1 MGKSLSLSVDDLIGR
16 PRNFKEDYSVGIA
29 MVATNNYL
37 SRWFDTAL
45 SLEQSAFLGCKDIK
59 IHLFT
64 NRQQEAKNWASFN
77 LKRIKLVV
85 HQIDAWGWPEATLYR
100 YQFIHDS
107 SDALTEEIL
116 MYLDSDMQIVQD
128 FANEVFES
136 VWNEGLAVVQHPG
149 YYRNSGI
156 RGIYDYI
163 ANPKMFVKDKLY
175 LLKGNAGLGAWE
187 ENKASSGYVEPNKR
201 RIYIHGAVWFGQRK
215 QFLEMC
221 KVLATNVSKDLE
233 FGHIAKWHDESH
245 LNWYYANRRC
255 TLLDVR
261 FSWFKG
267 FKNLRHIEPFI
278 CTVEKEKGE
287 GREPT
292 ST

>member
-1 MGKSLSLSVDDLIGR
+1 MDDLSDR
-16 PRNFKEDYSVGIA
+16 PRSFKKVNSVGIV
-29 MVATNNYL
+29 MVATNKYL
-37 SRWFDTAL
+37 SRWFDAAI
-45 SLEQSAFLGCKDIK
+45 SLEQSAFLGCKDVR

-64 NRQQEAKNWASFN
+64 NRLQDAQSWASHN

-100 YQFIHDS
+100 YRFINDL
-107 SDALTEEIL
+107 SDAFSEEIL
-116 MYLDSDMQIVQD
+116 MYLDSDMQVMQD
-128 FANEVFES
+128 FTNEVFIS
-136 VWNEGLAVVQHPG
+136 DWDEGLALVQHPG
-149 YYRNSGI
+149 YYRNSGV
-156 RGIYDYI
+156 RGVYNYLT
-163 ANPKMFVKDKLY
+163 NPKMLLKDKLY
-175 LLKGNAGLGAWE
+175 LLKGNSGLGAWE
-187 ENKASSGYVEPNKR
+187 ENIESSSYVDPNMRKT
-201 RIYIHGAVWFGQRK
+201 YVHGAVWLGQRE

-221 KVLATNVSKDLE
+221 KVLATNVDKDLE
-233 FGHIAKWHDESH
+233 FGYIAKWHDESH

-267 FKNLRHIEPFI
+267 FKNLRHIAPFI
-278 CTVEKEKGE
+278 CTVEKKKGE

>member
-1 MGKSLSLSVDDLIGR
+1 MDDLIER
-16 PRNFKEDYSVGIA
+16 PRSLKEVNSVGIA
-29 MVATNNYL
+29 MVATNDYL
-37 SRWFDTAL
+37 ARWFDTAL
-45 SLEQSAFLGCKDIK
+45 SLEQFAFLGCKNVT

-64 NRQQEAKNWASFN
+64 NRPQDAQGWALFN
-77 LKRIKLVV
+77 LKRIKLVA
-85 HQIDAWGWPEATLYR
+85 HQIDGWGWPEATLYR

-107 SDALTEEIL
+107 SDAITEEIL
-116 MYLDSDMQIVQD
+116 MYLDSDMQVIQD
-128 FANEVFES
+128 FTNEVFKS

-156 RGIYDYI
+156 RGVYDYL
-163 ANPKMFVKDKLY
+163 ANPKMFLKDKLY
-175 LLKGNAGLGAWE
+175 LLKGNSGLGAWD
-187 ENKASSGYVEPNKR
+187 ENKKSNSYVEPEKR
-201 RIYIHGAVWFGQRK
+201 KTYVHGAVWLGQRQ

-233 FGHIAKWHDESH
+233 LGYIAKWHDESH
-245 LNWYYANRRC
+245 LNWYYANKPC

-267 FKNLRHIEPFI
+267 FKNLRHVQPFI
-278 CTVEKEKGE
+278 CTVEKKKGE

-292 ST
+292 SA

>member
-1 MGKSLSLSVDDLIGR
+1 MDDLIER
-16 PRNFKEDYSVGIA
+16 PRSLKEVNSVGIA
-29 MVATNNYL
+29 MVATNDYL

-45 SLEQSAFLGCKDIK
+45 SLEQSAFLSCKNVT

-64 NRQQEAKNWASFN
+64 NRPQDAQGWASFN
-77 LKRIKLVV
+77 LKRIKLIA
-85 HQIDAWGWPEATLYR
+85 HQIDGWGWPEATLYR

-116 MYLDSDMQIVQD
+116 MYLDSDMQVIQD
-128 FANEVFES
+128 FTNEVFKS

-156 RGIYDYI
+156 RGIYDYL
-163 ANPKMFVKDKLY
+163 ASPKMLLNDKLY
-175 LLKGNAGLGAWE
+175 LLKGNSGLGAWD
-187 ENKASSGYVEPNKR
+187 ENKKSNSYVEPKKR
-201 RIYIHGAVWFGQRK
+201 KTYVHGAVWLGHRQ

-233 FGHIAKWHDESH
+233 FGYIAKWHDESH
-245 LNWYYANRRC
+245 LNWFYANRPC

-267 FKNLRHIEPFI
+267 FKNLRDVQPFI
-278 CTVEKEKGE
+278 CTVEKKKGE

-292 ST
+292 SA

>member
-1 MGKSLSLSVDDLIGR
+1 VDDLSDR
-16 PRNFKEDYSVGIA
+16 PRSFKKVNSVGIV
-29 MVATNNYL
+29 MVATNKYL
-37 SRWFDTAL
+37 SRWFDAAI
-45 SLEQSAFLGCKDIK
+45 SLEQSAFLGCKDVR

-64 NRQQEAKNWASFN
+64 NRLQDAQSWASHN

-100 YQFIHDS
+100 YRFINDL
-107 SDALTEEIL
+107 SDAFSEEIL
-116 MYLDSDMQIVQD
+116 MYLDSDMQVMQD
-128 FANEVFES
+128 FTNEVFIS
-136 VWNEGLAVVQHPG
+136 DWDEGLALVQHPG
-149 YYRNSGI
+149 YYRNSGV
-156 RGIYDYI
+156 RGVYNYLT
-163 ANPKMFVKDKLY
+163 NPKMLLKDKLY
-175 LLKGNAGLGAWE
+175 LLKGNSGLGAWE
-187 ENKASSGYVEPNKR
+187 ENIESSSYVDPNMRKT
-201 RIYIHGAVWFGQRK
+201 YVHGAVWLGQRE

-221 KVLATNVSKDLE
+221 KVLATNVDKDLE
-233 FGHIAKWHDESH
+233 FGYIAKWHDESH

-267 FKNLRHIEPFI
+267 FKNLRHIAPFI
-278 CTVEKEKGE
+278 CTVEKKKGE

>member
-1 MGKSLSLSVDDLIGR
+1 MDDLIER
-16 PRNFKEDYSVGIA
+16 PRSLKDVDSVGIA
-29 MVATNNYL
+29 MIATNDYL

-45 SLEQSAFLGCKDIK
+45 SLEQSAFLGCKNVT

-64 NRQQEAKNWASFN
+64 NRQQDAQGWASFN
-77 LKRIKLVV
+77 LKRIKLVS
-85 HQIDAWGWPEATLYR
+85 HQIDGWGWPEATLYR
-100 YQFIHDS
+100 YQFIRDS
-107 SDALTEEIL
+107 SEALTEEIL
-116 MYLDSDMQIVQD
+116 MYLDSDMQVIQD
-128 FANEVFES
+128 FTNEVFKS

-156 RGIYDYI
+156 RGFYDYL
-163 ANPKMFVKDKLY
+163 ANPKMFLKDKFY
-175 LLKGNAGLGAWE
+175 LLKGNSGLGAWE
-187 ENKASSGYVEPNKR
+187 ENRKSNSYVEPKKR
-201 RIYIHGAVWFGQRK
+201 KTYVHGAVWLGDRK

-233 FGHIAKWHDESH
+233 FGYIAKWHDESH
-245 LNWYYANRRC
+245 LNWYYANKPC

-267 FKNLRHIEPFI
+267 FKNLRNIQPFI

-287 GREPT
+287 GREPS